1 MKKLLYYLILCFIIV
16 SCGPSKKELTEMAK
30 KNNQGFV
37 TSWFSKVGEY
47 RSSWFEVSVTDFKQ
61 VFEGDDEWD
70 KNMMIIDSIAGLE
83 DHNELVQSGE
93 FFTPRGTLQ
102 IGAGWIPGWDGVS
115 EDVADLIVNVEDLD
129 LVFYRATVTMTTTI
143 NGDDG
148 AVSTRGIKVGDMWKF
163 DMLTA
168 FTTVENPS
176 GLDLRDPFEAFSSK
190 ELSDIYYKPV
200 GSSKWIKNPYPEHT
214 GLLTKGQIICGE
226 SFCQRFIDWNNN
238 EAMYDMLKLSSY
250 YDKYGIQK
258 EWLFAQLPKDHQM
271 RKELVV
277 EKKKIVDLEGGGYE
291 VNCRDYKLGGYGDN
305 VSFVIRNCQTGVYE
319 TITPTDEGLN
329 RLTSAEMPVMV
340 SREGIQQNFKYK
352 SCSRDTNGDGIL
364 DGNDSK
370 CEFY

>member
-1 MKKLLYYLILCFIIV
+1 
-16 SCGPSKKELTEMAK
+16 MAK

-47 RSSWFEVSVTDFKQ
+47 MNSFFEVSVTDFKQ

-93 FFTPRGTLQ
+93 FFTPRGTLK
-102 IGAGWIPGWDGVS
+102 IGPGWIPGWGGVS
-115 EDVADLIVNVEDLD
+115 EDVADLIVDVEDLD
-129 LVFYRATVTMTTTI
+129 LVFYRATVTMTSTI
-143 NGDDG
+143 NGSDG
-148 AVSTRGIKVGDMWKF
+148 RDFERGIKVGDMWKF

-168 FTTVENPS
+168 FTTKENPS
-176 GLDLRDPFEAFSSK
+176 GLDLRDPFKAFSSK

-200 GSSKWIKNPYPEHT
+200 GSSKWIKNPYPEYT
-214 GLLTKGQIICGE
+214 GVLTKGQIICGE
-226 SFCQRFIDWNNN
+226 SFCQQFIDYNN
-238 EAMYDMLKLSSY
+238 EAMSTMMKLDSY
-250 YDKYGIQK
+250 SDKYGMMQ

-271 RKELVV
+271 RKELV
-277 EKKKIVDLEGGGYE
+277 EKGMIVDLEGGGYE
-291 VNCRDYKLGGYGDN
+291 VNCRDYKLWGYGDN

-319 TITPTDEGLN
+319 TINPTDEGLN
-329 RLTSAEMPVMV
+329 RLTSAEVPVMV
-340 SREGIQQNFKYK
+340 SREATNTSSKNFTEEKIQQKFRYK